1 MPRSLTLL
9 LNPRTNLRLITSAK
23 SRERKEETRLGLTP
37 LAHAQHNRE
46 NQEPNSRMTAF
57 RRARLSLV
65 LNENGSRLEGPT
77 VTWPTHN
84 RTVLQLVRPTLTL
97 RNYMMRLPSPLPVPS
112 TAKQTKRD
120 PARNSMLMISQY
132 ALTSRHRPY
141 PCVAQDF
148 RREGQLSSRAS
159 SAKLSHL

>member
-57 RRARLSLV
+57 RKARLSLV
-65 LNENGSRLEGPT
+65 LNERVQIRGSYCDKANTQWRSCLT
-77 VTWPTHN
+77 CQTH
-84 RTVLQLVRPTLTL
+84 P
-97 RNYMMRLPSPLPVPS
+97 PSPELYDAPP
-112 TAKQTKRD
+112 K
-120 PARNSMLMISQY
+120 PPP
-132 ALTSRHRPY
+132 RPLH
-141 PCVAQDF
+141 
-148 RREGQLSSRAS
+148 G
-159 SAKLSHL
+159 

>member
-23 SRERKEETRLGLTP
+23 SRERKEERLGLTP

-57 RRARLSLV
+57 RKARLSLV

-84 RTVLQLVRPTLTL
+84 GAVVQLVRPSLTL
-97 RNYMMRLPSPLPVPS
+97 RDQVVRLP
-112 TAKQTKRD
+112 T
-120 PARNSMLMISQY
+120 
-132 ALTSRHRPY
+132 ALTLHSTT
-141 PCVAQDF
+141 
-148 RREGQLSSRAS
+148 S
-159 SAKLSHL
+159 